1 MSWTGKSFGQQEDD
15 RAAALAEVGAKFDE
29 AKKNLMSI
37 VVEALSD
44 ADMSERRYIADLL
57 GKDVLPALRVDPN
70 PMSRALSIK
79 TLQRLIAELRPPKN
93 ATEMS
98 HLDSAITFHVLRRLA
113 IHASAIRSPGTTTFA
128 SSNTSA
134 LTEVQ
139 TTSNT
144 RLLQCGG
151 MLDGSQW
158 LKQGP
163 IPA

>member
-1 MSWTGKSFGQQEDD
+1 M
-15 RAAALAEVGAKFDE
+15 
-29 AKKNLMSI
+29 
-37 VVEALSD
+37 VEALSD

-79 TLQRLIAELRPPKN
+79 TLQTFAELRPPKN

-98 HLDSAITFHVLRRLA
+98 HLDNAITFHVLRRLA

-158 LKQGP
+158 LKQAP